1 MAILTD
7 DKVRVL
13 LEAFNLPESG
23 RQIVNRIRTSP
34 PARATRGGPMNQ
46 NGHFSSRKMGLTIQH
61 ESRHYESAFVRIWE
75 RDDEVL
81 EFWDQPVTIKIFYV
95 RKDGKNHAVFYT
107 PDFFLI
113 CKSKIGF
120 VEVKPEAV
128 LAELAKDQPGR
139 YVRGEDGR
147 WYSPPCEQYAAE
159 HGLGYWIMT
168 EAEIDRTYL
177 RNIDFLEAFF
187 KLNPAKLS
195 HQECSFIRGH
205 LASKP
210 ATLLSDLIDV
220 TLQAEID
227 TDIIYALIAFD
238 LIYVDLSAAALK
250 ESDRVYVFINSAAAD
265 LYNPAEKLPN
275 ISDANAIR
283 MAIGQSILYG
293 ESHAEIVNITST
305 ELWLCGESQQKV
317 IRLTHAQFEELFRSK
332 KISGLRVQPESRYK
346 EEVNRILNEAS
357 PKEFEEGLRRL
368 DLVLQHLAG
377 KKLDKTVVPPRTL
390 HRYAAEYKAGQVSYG
405 SGFVAL
411 IPNFHDRGNRTPR
424 FPQEVRDKIK
434 HYIEND
440 YESVKQKNYSPVH
453 GALEKDCEANGLIA
467 PSLTTFIK
475 MAQQRPKHTQV
486 RKRRGHKAANAVA
499 PFSHWL
505 EKDTPRQGDLPFQ
518 LCHIDHTKL
527 DVTFRCSITGRI
539 LGRPWITFMSCAN
552 TRLLPAVYMTF
563 DPPSYRSCL
572 MVIRECVRRYG
583 RLPQYLVVD
592 GGKEFKSLYFRAFCA
607 FFGIHL
613 ISREGKPR
621 HGSTC
626 ERLFDTNRRQFAN
639 NLSGNTQIMKNVR
652 EVSKEVA
659 PENHAVWTLGRAYP
673 RLTEWAYDIYE
684 TNDHFNLKQSPRE
697 AFAAGI
703 AQTGSREHTKILFD
717 DVFRTLTLPTTRK
730 GTAQVRLN
738 DGVKVNNIYY
748 WSDDF
753 RNPELVGRQVPVR
766 YDPFNMG
773 EAYAYVNGRWIT
785 GTSEYFWFFQ
795 GRTEREML
803 LAGSEIRRRDQ
814 LLNRNRTL
822 TAKRLAEFV
831 SSLEQEENSLRAQRI
846 LLQRSRDF
854 ELRDVHALINGG
866 QPASM
871 TPLQLPAKGQ
881 VSYTSEEPSSGE
893 KASEPPGAVSEESH
907 EQLEELDLLEE
918 LDW

>member
-7 DKVRVL
+7 DNLKVL
-13 LEAFNLPESG
+13 LDSFNLPSSG
-23 RQIVNRIRTSP
+23 RQIVDRIRTSP
-34 PARATRGGPMNQ
+34 PARATRGGPMHQ
-46 NGHFSSRKMGLTIQH
+46 SGHFASRKMGLTIQY
-61 ESRHYESAFVRIWE
+61 ESRHYESAFIRMWE
-75 RDDEVL
+75 RDKEVL
-81 EFWDQPVTIKIFYV
+81 EYWDQPLTIKIFYA

-107 PDFFLI
+107 PDFFVI
-113 CKSKIGF
+113 WKSKIGF
-120 VEVKPEAV
+120 VEIKPEAT
-128 LAELAKDQPGR
+128 LAKLAKDQPSR

-147 WYSPPCEQYAAE
+147 WHSPPCERYAAE

-177 RNIDFLEAFF
+177 RNLDFLEAFF
-187 KLNPAKLS
+187 RLDPAKLS
-195 HQECSFIRGH
+195 DQECSFIRGH
-205 LASKP
+205 LAAKP
-210 ATLLSDLIDV
+210 ATLLSELIDV
-220 TLQAEID
+220 TLQAGIN
-227 TDIIYALIAFD
+227 TDIIYALIVFD

-250 ESDRVYVFINSAAAD
+250 ESDRVYVFINSAAAN

-275 ISDANAIR
+275 ISDANVIA

-293 ESHAEIVNITST
+293 DSHAEIVNITST
-305 ELWLCGESQQKV
+305 EIWLCGNSQQKV
-317 IRLTHAQFEELFRSK
+317 VRLTHPQFEELFRSK
-332 KISGLRVQPESRYK
+332 KISGLRIQPESGYK

-357 PKEFEEGLRRL
+357 PKELEEGVRRL
-368 DLVLQHLAG
+368 DLVLRHLAG
-377 KKLDKTVVPPRTL
+377 EKLDKTVVPPRTL
-390 HRYAAEYKAGQVSYG
+390 HRYVAGYKAGEASYD
-405 SGFVAL
+405 SGFLAL
-411 IPNFHDRGNRTPR
+411 IPNFHDRGNRIPR

-434 HYIEND
+434 HYIESD
-440 YESVKQKNYSPVH
+440 YESVKQKIYSHVH
-453 GALEKDCEANGLIA
+453 GELAKDCEVNGLIA

-475 MAQQRPKHTQV
+475 MAQQRPKHIQV
-486 RKRRGHKAANAVA
+486 RKRRGHKAANAFA

-518 LCHIDHTKL
+518 ICHIDHTKL
-527 DVTFRCSITGRI
+527 DATFICSITGRV
-539 LGRPWITFMSCAN
+539 LGRPWITFMSCGY
-552 TRLLPAVYMTF
+552 TRILPAVYMTF

-592 GGKEFKSLYFRAFCA
+592 GGKEFKGLYFRAFCA
-607 FFGIHL
+607 FYGIHL

-639 NLSGNTQIMKNVR
+639 NLIGNTQIMKNVR
-652 EVSKEVA
+652 EISKEVT
-659 PENHAVWTLGRAYP
+659 PESHAVWTLGRAYP
-673 RLTEWAYDIYE
+673 RLAEWAYEIYE
-684 TNDHFNLKQSPRE
+684 TNDHFTLKQSPRE

-717 DVFRTLTLPTTRK
+717 DVFRTVTLPTTRK
-730 GTAQVRLN
+730 GTARIMLN

-748 WSDDF
+748 WSDEF

-773 EAYAYVNGRWIT
+773 EAYAYVSGRWIT

-822 TAKRLAEFV
+822 TAKRLAEFI
-831 SSLEQEENSLRAQRI
+831 SSLEQEESSLRAQRI
-846 LLQRSRDF
+846 LLQRSRDG
-854 ELRDVHALINGG
+854 ELRDIHALINGG
-866 QPASM
+866 QSAST

-881 VSYTSEEPSSGE
+881 DSNAIDEPLSGK
-893 KASEPPGAVSEESH
+893 KASEPSHTVNEESH
-907 EQLEELDLLEE
+907 EQLEELDLMEE
-918 LDW
+918 LNW

>member
-1 MAILTD
+1 ML
-7 DKVRVL
+7 KSEE
-13 LEAFNLPESG
+13 LEKRFQTLALPEQG
-23 RQIVNRIRTSP
+23 RNLIRNIRNSP
-34 PARATRGGPMNQ
+34 PARSVRSGPKNRS
-46 NGHFSSRKMGLTIQH
+46 GDYSSRKMGLTIQY
-61 ESRHYESAFVRIWE
+61 ESGHYELAFVKMWE
-75 RDDEVL
+75 RDEDVL
-81 EFWDQPVTIKIFYV
+81 EYWDQPLTIKIFYV
-95 RKDGKNHAVFYT
+95 RKDGRNHAVFYT
-107 PDFFLI
+107 PDFFLF
-113 CKSKIGF
+113 CKSKAGF
-120 VEVKPEAV
+120 VEVKTEAD
-128 LAELAKDQPGR
+128 LAELAKEQPGR
-139 YVRGEDGR
+139 YVRGKDGR
-147 WYSPPCEQYAAE
+147 WCSPPCEKYAAE
-159 HGLGYWIMT
+159 FGLRYWIRT
-168 EAEIDRTYL
+168 EAEFDRTYL

-187 KLNPAKLS
+187 RLDPAKLS
-195 HQECSFIRGH
+195 DQECAFICGH
-205 LASKP
+205 VAAKP
-210 ATLLSDLIDV
+210 AVLLSDLIDL
-220 TLQAEID
+220 TLQAGIN
-227 TDIIYALIAFD
+227 TDIIYASIAFD
-238 LIYVDLSAAALK
+238 LIHVDLSAAALK

-305 ELWLCGESQQKV
+305 EIWLCGESQQKV
-317 IRLTHAQFEELFRSK
+317 IRLTHTQFEELFRSK
-332 KISGLRVQPESRYK
+332 KISGLKIQPESRYK
-346 EEVNRILNEAS
+346 EEVHRILNEAS

-368 DLVLQHLAG
+368 DFVLQHLAG
-377 KKLDKTVVPPRTL
+377 KKLDKTVVPPRSL
-390 HRYAAEYKAGQVSYG
+390 HRYVSEYKAGQVSYG

-411 IPNFHDRGNRTPR
+411 IPNFHDRGNRIPR
-424 FPQEVRDKIK
+424 FPQEVRDKIN

-440 YESVKQKNYSPVH
+440 YESIKQKNYSHVH
-453 GALEKDCEANGLIA
+453 GALTNDCEANGLIA

-486 RKRRGHKAANAVA
+486 GKRRGHKAANAVA

-518 LCHIDHTKL
+518 ICHIDHTKL
-527 DVTFRCSITGRI
+527 DATFRCSVTGRI

-592 GGKEFKSLYFRAFCA
+592 GGKEFKSIYFRAFCA

-652 EVSKEVA
+652 EVSKEVD

-673 RLTEWAYDIYE
+673 RLTEWAYEIYE

-730 GTAQVRLN
+730 KTAQIMLN
-738 DGVKVNNIYY
+738 DGIKVNNIYY
-748 WSDDF
+748 WSDEF
-753 RNPELVGRQVPVR
+753 RNPELVGKQVPVR

-803 LAGSEIRRRDQ
+803 LAGSEIRRRNQ

-822 TAKRLAEFV
+822 TAKRLAEFI
-831 SSLEQEENSLRAQRI
+831 SSLEQEESSLRTERI
-846 LLQRSRDF
+846 LLQRSRDI

-866 QPASM
+866 QSSS
-871 TPLQLPAKGQ
+871 TKPLQPPDKGHASNI
-881 VSYTSEEPSSGE
+881 VKEPLSDKEVYESSHI
-893 KASEPPGAVSEESH
+893 VSEESH
-907 EQLEELDLLEE
+907 EQLEELDLMEE
-918 LDW
+918 LNW

>member
-7 DKVRVL
+7 KKLSVL

-23 RQIVNRIRTSP
+23 RQIVNRIRNSS
-34 PARATRGGPMNQ
+34 PARATRGGPMHQ
-46 NGHFSSRKMGLTIQH
+46 SGHFASRKMRLTIQY
-61 ESRHYESAFVRIWE
+61 ESRHYESAFIRMWE
-75 RDDEVL
+75 RDKEVL
-81 EFWDQPVTIKIFYV
+81 EYWDQPLSIKIFYV

-107 PDFFLI
+107 PDFFVI
-113 CKSKIGF
+113 WKSKIGF
-120 VEVKPEAV
+120 VEIKTEAA
-128 LAELAKDQPGR
+128 LAELAKDQPSR
-139 YVRGEDGR
+139 YARGEDGR
-147 WYSPPCEQYAAE
+147 WQSPPCEQYAAE

-187 KLNPAKLS
+187 KLDPAKFS
-195 HQECSFIRGH
+195 DQECSFIRGH
-205 LASKP
+205 LAATP
-210 ATLLSDLIDV
+210 AMLLSDLIDV
-220 TLQAEID
+220 TLQASID
-227 TDIIYALIAFD
+227 TDIIYALIAFN

-250 ESDRVYVFINSAAAD
+250 ESDRVYVFINSTAAD
-265 LYNPAEKLPN
+265 LYDPTEKLSN
-275 ISDANAIR
+275 ISDANVIS
-283 MAIGQSILYG
+283 MGIGQSILYG
-293 ESHAEIVNITST
+293 DIHAEIVNITST
-305 ELWLCGESQQKV
+305 EIWLCGDSQQKV

-332 KISGLRVQPESRYK
+332 KISGLRIQPESGYK

-357 PKEFEEGLRRL
+357 PKELEEGLRRH
-368 DLVLQHLAG
+368 DLVLRHLAG
-377 KKLDKTVVPPRTL
+377 EKLDKTVVPPRTL
-390 HRYAAEYKAGQVSYG
+390 YRYVAEYKAGEVSYG

-411 IPNFHDRGNRTPR
+411 IPNFHDRGNRIPR
-424 FPQEVRDKIK
+424 FSQEVLDKAK

-440 YESVKQKNYSPVH
+440 YESVKQKIYSHVH
-453 GALEKDCEANGLIA
+453 GELAKDCEANGLIA

-475 MAQQRPKHTQV
+475 MAQQRPTHIQV
-486 RKRRGHKAANAVA
+486 RKRRGHKAANAIA

-518 LCHIDHTKL
+518 ICHIDHTKL

-552 TRLLPAVYMTF
+552 TRILPAVYMTF

-592 GGKEFKSLYFRAFCA
+592 GGKEFKSIYFRAFCA

-659 PENHAVWTLGRAYP
+659 PETHAVWTLGRAYP
-673 RLTEWAYDIYE
+673 RLTEWAYEIYE

-697 AFAAGI
+697 AFAVGI

-730 GTAQVRLN
+730 GTAQIMLN

-748 WSDDF
+748 WSDEF
-753 RNPELVGRQVPVR
+753 RNPELVGKQVPVR

-785 GTSEYFWFFQ
+785 GTSECFWFFQ

-822 TAKRLAEFV
+822 TAKRLAEFIG
-831 SSLEQEENSLRAQRI
+831 SLEQEEDSLRAQRI
-846 LLQRSRDF
+846 LLQRSRDV
-854 ELRDVHALINGG
+854 ELKDVHVLINGG
-866 QPASM
+866 QSAPV
-871 TPLQLPAKGQ
+871 TPLQIPAKGQ
-881 VSYTSEEPSSGE
+881 SSYTLEEPSSGE
-893 KASEPPGAVSEESH
+893 KASEPLDTVNEERH
-907 EQLEELDLLEE
+907 EQLEELDLMEE
-918 LDW
+918 LTW